1 MTTRY
6 CSHCRFGNSD
16 TARFCAN
23 CGAPMSDPGDDATI
37 TIDQAGAQLPSGSI
51 FAGRYLIIEELG
63 RGGMGQ
69 VYRAIDK
76 LINDEIALKLIRPEI
91 AADEKTLERFGRE
104 LKIARKIVHKNV
116 GRMHDLAED
125 RGSHFITMEYVPGQ
139 DLKGLMRQTG
149 RLTVS
154 KAIALTKQICEGLG
168 EAHRLGIVHRDLKPG
183 NIMIDREGNARIMDF
198 GIALTAAGEKAGDVG
213 RWVGTP
219 AYMSPEQLEGLDV
232 DRRADIYALGILLF
246 EMLTARRPYVGETPA
261 SVALKQKS
269 EAPPDPQTLNPEIPP
284 PLARVILRCLE
295 RNPDKRFPDAEAL
308 RAELD
313 RIEAGRDAE
322 GRPAGAA
329 PSGPGKTKA
338 RKKLVLPAAAALA
351 LLAVASAI
359 WILLSR
365 RRGDRIDRRPSRRD
379 LPARRRRHG
388 LSERGGHGGH
398 HQPAD
403 PPPEPEKGHRP
414 ELGVPL

>member
-23 CGAPMSDPGDDATI
+23 CGTPMSDPGDDATI
-37 TIDQAGAQLPSGSI
+37 TIDQAGAALASGSI

-91 AADEKTLERFGRE
+91 AADERTLERFGHE
-104 LKIARKIVHKNV
+104 LKIARKIVHRNV

-154 KAIALTKQICEGLG
+154 KAIALTKQICEGLA

-198 GIALTAAGEKAGDVG
+198 GIALTAAGEKAGDAG

-246 EMLTARRPYVGETPA
+246 EMLTGRRPYVGETPA

-295 RNPDKRFPDAEAL
+295 RDPDKRFPDAEAL

-359 WILLSR
+359 LILIEPGAGRSNR
-365 RRGDRIDRRPSRRD
+365 SPSFPSR
-379 LPARRRRHG
+379 
-388 LSERGGHGGH
+388 
-398 HQPAD
+398 
-403 PPPEPEKGHRP
+403 PPRSAAPTRSI
-414 ELGVPL
+414 